1 MEVKN
6 DLYLTEEKK
15 KYFNL
20 STQNRCQKCQKI
32 DTAGHFLLCTK
43 NENYKMYQDFIEHC
57 KKVDSQLSAIKLLHM
72 DVCGENEEVYAIG
85 WVLST
90 FVEVQY
96 SKKQDNNSS
105 EGDQIKLILA
115 GDISTFKFI
124 TSKKYD
130 KTMGLIKS
138 MLEN

>member
-1 MEVKN
+1 
-6 DLYLTEEKK
+6 
-15 KYFNL
+15 
-20 STQNRCQKCQKI
+20 
-32 DTAGHFLLCTK
+32 
-43 NENYKMYQDFIEHC
+43 
-57 KKVDSQLSAIKLLHM
+57 M